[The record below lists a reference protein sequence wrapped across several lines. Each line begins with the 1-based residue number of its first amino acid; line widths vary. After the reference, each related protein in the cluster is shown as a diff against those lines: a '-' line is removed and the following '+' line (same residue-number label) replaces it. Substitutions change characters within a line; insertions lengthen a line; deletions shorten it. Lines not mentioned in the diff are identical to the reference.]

1 MRNSSRGCAMKLLE
15 KMMSITDP
23 ITDLVL
29 LSVKALFPPPFRAV
43 LGCFSFF
50 NMGHR
55 GTASSGPPIDSD
67 HINSYKYDVFI
78 SFSGADTRNTFV
90 DHLYAH
96 LTRKG
101 IFAFKDDI
109 RLQNGESLS
118 P

>member
-1 MRNSSRGCAMKLLE
+1 MRKLLILASASSFEICDNSSSRGCAMKLLE

-50 NMGHR
+50 NVGHR
-55 GTASSGPPIDSD
+55 GIQCGPQ
-67 HINSYKYDVFI
+67 
-78 SFSGADTRNTFV
+78 SGADTRNTFV